1 MNRQGAIVQEPT
13 FFTLRITSALTIV
26 YTFQIF
32 LLTAT
37 FILFP
42 SIYLFFH
49 LSFHGCLPLLNYC
62 ILHFFIHLETP
73 LIVYLTK
80 SGSDYFKS
88 LHEAEYIEEESIAT
102 MKIEEQSRPKEV
114 PELSV
119 TDLCRQA
126 SSETESCASTE
137 ESDIDSINL
146 PAPINKFHS
155 ISLDSY
161 HDCKDN

>member
-1 MNRQGAIVQEPT
+1 M
-13 FFTLRITSALTIV
+13 FFSC
-26 YTFQIF
+26 F
-32 LLTAT
+32 LL
-37 FILFP
+37 FLVSHLF
-42 SIYLFFH
+42 SIRFDFD
-49 LSFHGCLPLLNYC
+49 SRQ
-62 ILHFFIHLETP
+62 IHLETP

-80 SGSDYFKS
+80 RGSGYFKS
-88 LHEAEYIEEESIAT
+88 LHSAEHLERESIASI
-102 MKIEEQSRPKEV
+102 KIDDQSRTREV

-137 ESDIDSINL
+137 ESDIDSVHL